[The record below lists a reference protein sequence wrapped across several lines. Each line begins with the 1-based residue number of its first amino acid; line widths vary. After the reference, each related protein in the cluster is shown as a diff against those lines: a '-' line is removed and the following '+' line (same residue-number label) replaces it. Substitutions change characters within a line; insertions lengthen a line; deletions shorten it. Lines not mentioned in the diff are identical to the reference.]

1 MSRMIK
7 MDLDGAPEGSIV
19 IQDIKDSLGRL
30 LVKAPRTLDPDL
42 KRILLLRGVREI
54 VVQDASGKSREDLDR
69 MLEKEKEAVKR
80 RFSKWPDSPEKD
92 HVVRLFLQALEE
104 FSGEQNIKTS

>member
-1 MSRMIK
+1 
-7 MDLDGAPEGSIV
+7 
-19 IQDIKDSLGRL
+19 
-30 LVKAPRTLDPDL
+30 
-42 KRILLLRGVREI
+42 
-54 VVQDASGKSREDLDR
+54 